1 MMHQFVLIQGSSV
14 RNEIM
19 LLATSLEQEDSC
31 WEQRVRC
38 GRYWA
43 AVGNVIQH
51 NKYKYM
57 PMKTFSSYEFML
69 ITYEFC
75 ICSDEIVPDGNA
87 NEAAS
92 NYGHYQTTLLEDSTT
107 TC

>member
-1 MMHQFVLIQGSSV
+1 MQ
-14 RNEIM
+14 
-19 LLATSLEQEDSC
+19 
-31 WEQRVRC
+31 
-38 GRYWA
+38 
-43 AVGNVIQH
+43 
-51 NKYKYM
+51 
-57 PMKTFSSYEFML
+57 MKTFSTYEFML
-69 ITYEFC
+69 ITYEFY